1 MIDYAKLAS
10 ATLSFVKKHWKVLLI
25 ILLAIVVY
33 GKMRVDYSSLLST
46 FETAKESHQ
55 EQIEKINDIH
65 EQELLARDK
74 ILEEYAARL
83 VEVELRFVED
93 KAALAASY
101 KEKREIYINT
111 FGKDGLRDEIESY
124 FGIDYVPPS

>member
-1 MIDYAKLAS
+1 MIDYAKLAT

-25 ILLAIVVY
+25 ILLAIIVFA
-33 GKMRVDYSSLLST
+33 KMRGDYSSLVDT

-65 EQELLARDK
+65 EQELLARDE
-74 ILEEYAARL
+74 LVRNYAARL

>member
-1 MIDYAKLAS
+1 MFDYTKLAS

-65 EQELLARDK
+65 EQELLARDE
-74 ILEEYAARL
+74 LVRDYATRL

-101 KEKREIYINT
+101 KEKREIYINA

-124 FGIDYVPPS
+124 FGIEYVPPS

>member
-1 MIDYAKLAS
+1 MIDYARIAT
-10 ATLSFVKKHWKVLLI
+10 ATLSFAKKHWKELLI

-65 EQELLARDK
+65 EQELLARDE
-74 ILEEYAARL
+74 LVRDYAARL
-83 VEVELRFVED
+83 IEVELRFVED
-93 KAALAASY
+93 KEALVASY
-101 KEKREIYINT
+101 KERKEIYINT

-124 FGIDYVPPS
+124 FGIEYVPPS

>member
-1 MIDYAKLAS
+1 M
-10 ATLSFVKKHWKVLLI
+10 
-25 ILLAIVVY
+25 
-33 GKMRVDYSSLLST
+33 
-46 FETAKESHQ
+46 
-55 EQIEKINDIH
+55 
-65 EQELLARDK
+65 ARDE
-74 ILEEYAARL
+74 LVRNYASRL

-124 FGIDYVPPS
+124 FGIKYVPPS

>member
-1 MIDYAKLAS
+1 MFDYANIAS

-65 EQELLARDK
+65 EQELLARDE
-74 ILEEYAARL
+74 LVRNYASRL
-83 VEVELRFVED
+83 VEVELKFVED
-93 KAALAASY
+93 KEALAASY
-101 KEKREIYINT
+101 KDRKEIYINA
-111 FGKDGLRDEIESY
+111 FGKDGLRDEIERY
-124 FGIDYVPPS
+124 FGIKYVPPS

>member
-1 MIDYAKLAS
+1 MIDYASIAS

-46 FETAKESHQ
+46 FETSKESHQ

-65 EQELLARDK
+65 EQELLARDE
-74 ILEEYAARL
+74 LVRNYASRL
-83 VEVELRFVED
+83 VEVELKFVED
-93 KAALAASY
+93 KEALISSY

>member
-1 MIDYAKLAS
+1 MIDYANVAS

-55 EQIEKINDIH
+55 EQMEKINDIH
-65 EQELLARDK
+65 EQELLARDE
-74 ILEEYAARL
+74 LVRDYAARL
-83 VEVELRFVED
+83 IEVELKFVED
-93 KAALAASY
+93 KEALVASY
-101 KEKREIYINT
+101 KERKEIYINT
-111 FGKDGLRDEIESY
+111 FGKDGLRDEIENY
-124 FGIDYVPPS
+124 FGIKYVPPS

>member
-1 MIDYAKLAS
+1 MFNYANLAS
-10 ATLSFVKKHWKVLLI
+10 SALSFTKKYWKELLI

-55 EQIEKINDIH
+55 EQIEKISDIH

-74 ILEEYAARL
+74 IVREYAERL
-83 VEVELRFVED
+83 VEVELKFVED
-93 KAALAASY
+93 KEALVSSY
-101 KEKREIYINT
+101 KKRKEIYINT
-111 FGKDGLRDEIESY
+111 FGKDGLKNEIERY
-124 FGIDYVPPS
+124 FGIEYVPPS

>member
-33 GKMRVDYSSLLST
+33 GKMRVDYSSLLET
-46 FETAKESHQ
+46 FEISKQSQQ

-65 EQELLARDK
+65 EQELLARDE
-74 ILEEYAARL
+74 LVRNYALRL
-83 VEVELRFVED
+83 VEVELKFVED
-93 KAALAASY
+93 KEALVSSY

>member
-46 FETAKESHQ
+46 FETSKESHQ

-65 EQELLARDK
+65 EQELLARDE
-74 ILEEYAARL
+74 LVRNYASRL
-83 VEVELRFVED
+83 VEVELKFVED
-93 KAALAASY
+93 KEALVSSY

-124 FGIDYVPPS
+124 FGIKYVPPS

>member
-25 ILLAIVVY
+25 ILLAVVVFA
-33 GKMRVDYSSLLST
+33 KMRGDYSSLVDT

-65 EQELLARDK
+65 EQELLARDE
-74 ILEEYAARL
+74 LVRDYAARL

>member
-25 ILLAIVVY
+25 ILLAIIVFA
-33 GKMRVDYSSLLST
+33 KMRGDYSSLLST

-55 EQIEKINDIH
+55 EQIDRINDIH
-65 EQELLARDK
+65 EQELLARDE
-74 ILEEYAARL
+74 LVRDYAARL
-83 VEVELRFVED
+83 IEVELKFVED
-93 KAALAASY
+93 KEALVSSY

>member
-46 FETAKESHQ
+46 FETAKESHK

-65 EQELLARDK
+65 EQELLARDE
-74 ILEEYAARL
+74 LVRDYAARL
-83 VEVELRFVED
+83 IEVELKFVED
-93 KAALAASY
+93 KEALVSSY

-124 FGIDYVPPS
+124 FGIKYVPPS

>member
-1 MIDYAKLAS
+1 MFDYAKLAS
-10 ATLSFVKKHWKVLLI
+10 ATLSFEKKHWKVLLI

-46 FETAKESHQ
+46 FETSKESHQ

-65 EQELLARDK
+65 EQELLARDE
-74 ILEEYAARL
+74 LVRNYALRL
-83 VEVELRFVED
+83 VEVELKFVED
-93 KAALAASY
+93 KEALVSSY

-124 FGIDYVPPS
+124 FGIEYVPPS